1 MITLTEM
8 AIAAVK
14 GVISQAPEPVT
25 GLRITVEMDGCA
37 GIKYNVGLE
46 SDSREGDAV
55 IETGGAKVF
64 VDADSQPH
72 IAGSTL
78 DFVTDPVSFGFIFD
92 HPDPLEK
99 CACGKSCG

>member
-14 GVISQAPEPVT
+14 GVISQAPEPVA
-25 GLRITVEMDGCA
+25 GLRITVQVDDCA
-37 GIKYNVGLE
+37 GLKYHVGLE
-46 SDSREGDAV
+46 GESREGDAV
-55 IETGGAKVF
+55 IETGGVKVF
-64 VDADSQPH
+64 VDAGSQPH

-78 DFVTDPVSFGFIFD
+78 DFVTDPGSFGFIFD
-92 HPDPLEK
+92 NPNAPEE